1 MNFVSIR
8 MVISLKPLPHNPP
21 AACLYFSLFSFLHS
35 DSIFPFKED
44 PHFHRGSEVVLTG
57 DPFIAGR

>member
-1 MNFVSIR
+1 MAFLI
-8 MVISLKPLPHNPP
+8 LKHLVEAPP
-21 AACLYFSLFSFLHS
+21 PPACLYFSLFSFLHS

-44 PHFHRGSEVVLTG
+44 PHFHPSSEVVLTG